1 MIRTGIS
8 LLALLAAT
16 PALAADA
23 DEIVVTALG
32 IEQPTDEVGQ
42 AVTVIDEKTIETR
55 QNVSVADLLITTPGI
70 RLNRA
75 DAVGGVTGISIRGAE
90 TTQTLVLL
98 DGVKINDPS
107 VIGDAYDF
115 GNLLTGN
122 IRRIEILRGSNSVVY
137 GSQAIGGVVNIMSAE
152 PGEGFGGSASVDY
165 GYADTLNAKADI
177 SGSTGIASGS
187 AGVAY
192 FRTDGISAAQGG
204 TEKDGY
210 ENIATHAKLKL
221 AFTDNLSLDLRGY
234 YIHANLDTDIF
245 FGAPADTTDSSK
257 LDQYIGYAGLN
268 LASFDGKLTQRAAVT
283 WFRNDR
289 DYFFAPSSAPDYGY
303 SGKNLRFEYEGVYQ
317 PMDQAKLVFG
327 YEHERPD
334 YDSFYYD
341 FFTGDKVVSTAKVN
355 IDSVYALAVVKPF
368 TGISLTGGVRH
379 DDHSQFGGAT
389 TLGANANYTPNEGR
403 TNIRA
408 SYGEGFRAPSLY
420 QIYDGTYGNLDLKPE
435 RSKSYDV
442 GFDQSLDGGRAMIS
456 VTAFRRDTRDQIY
469 FDGFALPFGRYIN
482 LTSTRA
488 KGLEAAVTLKPV
500 DALTVTAAYSYIDAI
515 DRSEGGINEGKRLP
529 RRAKDAVSVSADYDW
544 SFGLSTGATV
554 TMVGDSFNDA
564 ANTQRIDGYARLDL
578 RASLPINEHLE
589 IYGRIDNVTDE
600 EYATV
605 YGYSTYGRSA
615 YGGVRV
621 RF

>member
-16 PALAADA
+16 PALAEDSG
-23 DEIVVTALG
+23 EIIVTALG
-32 IEQPTDEVGQ
+32 IEQPADEVGQ

-70 RLNRA
+70 RFNRA

-122 IRRIEILRGSNSVVY
+122 IRRVEVLRGSNSVVY
-137 GSQAIGGVVNIMSAE
+137 GSQAIGGVVNIMSEE
-152 PGEGFGGSASVDY
+152 PGERFGGSASVDY
-165 GYADTLNAKADI
+165 GYADTLNAKANI

-192 FRTDGISAAQGG
+192 FRTDGISAAKGG

-210 ENIATHAKLKL
+210 ENIATNAKLKL

-234 YIHANLDTDIF
+234 YIHADLDTDIF

-283 WFRNDR
+283 WFRAER
-289 DYFFAPSSAPDYGY
+289 SYESPFGPSGFT
-303 SGKNLRFEYEGVYQ
+303 GRTLRFEYQAVFQ
-317 PMDQAKLVFG
+317 PIDRAKLLLG
-327 YEHERPD
+327 YEHERPE
-334 YDSFYYD
+334 YDSF
-341 FFTGDKVVSTAKVN
+341 FFDSFAGQNVYSNAGAN
-355 IDSVYALAVVKPF
+355 IDSVHALAVVKPF
-368 TGISLTGGVRH
+368 AGLSLTGGVRH

-389 TLGANANYTPNEGR
+389 TFGANANYSPNHGL
-403 TNIRA
+403 TNVRA

-420 QIYDGTYGNLDLKPE
+420 QLYDPTYGNAALDPE

-442 GFDQSLDGGRAMIS
+442 GIDQQLGGDQATIS
-456 VTAFRRDTRDQIY
+456 ITAFRRTIDGQIDFDFGTSQY
-469 FDGFALPFGRYIN
+469 FNLGR
-482 LTSTRA
+482 TRA
-488 KGLEAAVTLKPV
+488 KGVEAILTLKPV
-500 DALTVTAAYSYIDAI
+500 EALTVTASYSYVDARNR
-515 DRSEGGINEGKRLP
+515 DTGARLP
-529 RRAKDAVSVSADYDW
+529 RRPTNVVSLAADYRW
-544 SFGLSTGATV
+544 QFGLSAGATLL
-554 TMVGDSFNDA
+554 MASDSYNNA
-564 ANTQRIDGYARLDL
+564 SATQRLDGYARLDL

>member
-1 MIRTGIS
+1 MFKTGIS

-16 PALAADA
+16 PALAEDA

-55 QNVSVADLLITTPGI
+55 QNVSVADLLITTPGV
-70 RLNRA
+70 RFNRA

-122 IRRIEILRGSNSVVY
+122 ISRIEILRGSNSVVY

-234 YIHANLDTDIF
+234 YIHADLDTDIF
-245 FGAPADTTDSSK
+245 FGAPAESTDSSK
-257 LDQYIGYAGLN
+257 LDQYVGYAGLN
-268 LASFDGKLTQRAAVT
+268 LSSFDGKLTQRAAVT

-289 DYFFAPSSAPDYGY
+289 DYFFTPSSAPDYGY
-303 SGKNLRFEYEGVYQ
+303 SGTNLRFEYEGVYQ
-317 PMDQAKLVFG
+317 PVDQAKLVFG
-327 YEHERPD
+327 YEHERPK
-334 YDSFYYD
+334 YDSFFYD
-341 FFTGDKVVSTAKVN
+341 FFTGDKVVSGAEVN

-368 TGISLTGGVRH
+368 VGLSVTGGVRH

-389 TLGANANYTPNEGR
+389 TFGANANYTPNEGR

-420 QIYDGTYGNLDLKPE
+420 QIYDATYGNLDLKPE
-435 RSKSYDV
+435 RSKSYDI
-442 GFDQSLDGGRAMIS
+442 GFDQSLDEGRAMIS

-469 FDGFALPFGRYIN
+469 FDGFALPFGRYVN
-482 LTSTRA
+482 LTRTRA
-488 KGLEAAVTLKPV
+488 KGVEAALTLKPV
-500 DALTVTAAYSYIDAI
+500 DALTVVAAYSYIDAI
-515 DRSEGGINEGKRLP
+515 DRSEGGLNEGKRLP

-564 ANTQRIDGYARLDL
+564 ANTQRLDGYARLDL